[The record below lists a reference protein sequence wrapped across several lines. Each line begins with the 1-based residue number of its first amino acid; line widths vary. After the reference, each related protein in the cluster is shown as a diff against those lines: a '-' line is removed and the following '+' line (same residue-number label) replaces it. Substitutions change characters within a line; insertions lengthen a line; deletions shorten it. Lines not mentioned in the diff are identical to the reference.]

1 MRTALVAAA
10 LVLAIVAGARCKR
23 VNGAYCDD
31 SRPCPSGTACDL
43 TARECYA
50 TTSGGDLASSGPI
63 DMAGCTCSSTTPICV
78 AMSCVSCL
86 STSDPEGACGA
97 VSPST
102 PHCLTMGGDA
112 GSCVACRD
120 LNDCSGATPYCDATT
135 HVCRGC
141 IADTECMS
149 LVCDLTP
156 GSTNHGQCVPMT
168 SVEYVDGSA
177 ATNGNGLTPASP
189 RQKIQDAINHATG
202 GDNRPYVHIAAGT
215 YVEAVGVNNAAVIY
229 LVGADGVVIQ
239 APMNM
244 DALGAMNGG
253 SLTLR
258 NITAT
263 APTGNAGNCQGGTF
277 RAYHSQ
283 LINSNQNGMYSS
295 NCDLLL
301 DGVWVDKNVGSG
313 IYIQAGNFQILNCII
328 TRNTNSGGFYQVA
341 NGTATTFVNNTVADN
356 IASGTYAGVA
366 CPIAN
371 STLIVRNTILYNNK
385 GISGS
390 SLGETSC
397 AGEFDAS
404 DDVSA
409 GPQSTVD
416 LTMQKPGFIGATPV
430 TAASYHILTTSPCRH
445 EATPLY
451 APDHDFDLAPRS
463 SMMPD
468 IGADEA
474 Q

>member
-1 MRTALVAAA
+1 MRTALIVAALA
-10 LVLAIVAGARCKR
+10 LAVIGGARCKR
-23 VNGAYCDD
+23 QNGAYCDD
-31 SRPCPSGTACDL
+31 SRPCPSGMACDL

-50 TTSGGDLASSGPI
+50 ATSGGDLGGGPI
-63 DMAGCTCSSTTPICV
+63 DMAGCSCSSTTPICV

-86 STSDPEGACGA
+86 STSDPEGACAA

-102 PHCLTMGGDA
+102 PHCLTTGGDA
-112 GSCVACRD
+112 GACVACRD
-120 LNDCSGATPYCDATT
+120 SNDCSGAMPFCDATA

-141 IADTECMS
+141 AADTECAS

-156 GSTNHGQCVPMT
+156 GSMNHGLCVPTT
-168 SVEYVDGSA
+168 SVEYVDKSA
-177 ATNGNGLTPASP
+177 ATNGNGLTPTTP

-202 GDNRPYVHIAAGT
+202 GDSRAYVHIAAGT
-215 YVEAVGVNNAAVIY
+215 YNETVGVNNAAVIY
-229 LVGADGVVIQ
+229 LVGAAGVIIQ

-253 SLTLR
+253 SLTIR

-263 APTGNAGNCQGGTF
+263 APSGNAANCQTGTF
-277 RAYHSQ
+277 HAYRSQ
-283 LINSNQNGMYSS
+283 LVNSSQNGMYSS

-301 DGVWVDKNVGSG
+301 DGVWVDSNVGSG
-313 IYIQAGNFQILNCII
+313 IYIQAGNFQILNSII
-328 TRNTNSGGFYQVA
+328 TRNSNSGGFYQNA
-341 NGTATTFVNNTVADN
+341 NGTATAFVNNTVADN
-356 IASGTYAGVA
+356 TASGTYAGVT
-366 CPIAN
+366 CPITN

-390 SLGETSC
+390 ALGETSC
-397 AGEFDAS
+397 ASEFDAS

-416 LTMQKPGFIGATPV
+416 LTMQTPGFNGGTPV
-430 TAASYHILTTSPCRH
+430 TAASYHIMTTSPCRH

-451 APDHDFDLAPRS
+451 APDHDFDFATRS
-463 SMMPD
+463 STMPD